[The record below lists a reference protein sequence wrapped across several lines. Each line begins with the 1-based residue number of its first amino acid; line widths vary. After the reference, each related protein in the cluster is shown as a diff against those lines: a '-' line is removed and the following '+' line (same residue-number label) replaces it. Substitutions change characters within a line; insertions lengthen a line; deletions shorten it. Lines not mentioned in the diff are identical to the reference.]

1 MNDRPLILDCQCS
14 PIQTLLIEDK
24 LADCH
29 LVQGMLA
36 KAADIL
42 FNLTCANRLATGV
55 ELLSRN
61 DIDVILLGLL
71 LPDSKGLSTFVKVH
85 KQAGEVPIVVLT
97 DLGNE
102 AIALESVR
110 MGAQDYLV
118 KGHMNTDLLVR
129 SIRYSIERKKGE
141 VELRKLN
148 ETNRRT
154 VVMVAHDLRSP
165 LTAIQGCA
173 ELLHDGDIGTVSTT
187 QQEMLGTIIRNTQQ
201 LSLLV
206 NTFLDFEQIRAQT
219 LHLDRDY
226 FSLEGMLSAV
236 AEEFKPDA
244 LARGLEL
251 RTDLGSSL
259 LVYGG
264 REQLARVFHNLLSN
278 AIKFSDTGVITLR
291 AWKEKNLVLVD
302 VIDQGHGIPKEELP
316 HIFEKFYRARHL
328 DSSNPKEGIGL
339 GLTIAQTIVEEHGG
353 MLRVNSKAG
362 KGSTFSVILPIAP
375 ERRKH
380 SGSH

>member
-1 MNDRPLILDCQCS
+1 
-14 PIQTLLIEDK
+14 
-24 LADCH
+24 
-29 LVQGMLA
+29 MLA

-339 GLTIAQTIVEEHGG
+339 GLTIAQTIVEEHG
-353 MLRVNSKAG
+353 
-362 KGSTFSVILPIAP
+362 PIAP

>member
-1 MNDRPLILDCQCS
+1 
-14 PIQTLLIEDK
+14 
-24 LADCH
+24 
-29 LVQGMLA
+29 MLA
-36 KAADIL
+36 EAGDIL
-42 FNLTCANRLATGV
+42 FNLRCANCLATGL
-55 ELLSRN
+55 ELLSQN

-71 LPDSKGLSTFVKVH
+71 LPDSKGLSTFVKVRE
-85 KQAGEVPIVVLT
+85 QAGEVPIVVLI

-102 AIALESVR
+102 AVALESMR

-118 KGHMNTDLLVR
+118 KEHVNTDLLVR

-165 LTAIQGCA
+165 LTTIQGCA
-173 ELLHDGDIGTVSTT
+173 ELLHDGEIGTVSTR
-187 QQEMLGTIIRNTQQ
+187 QQEILDTIIRNTRQ

-206 NTFLDFEQIRAQT
+206 DTFLDFEQIRARA

-226 FSLEGMLSAV
+226 FSLERILSAV

-244 LARGLEL
+244 LAGGLEL

-259 LVYGG
+259 LIYGA

-278 AIKFSDTGVITLR
+278 AIKFSDIGVITLR

-302 VIDQGHGIPKEELP
+302 VIDQGRGIPKEELP
-316 HIFEKFYRARHL
+316 HIFEKFYRVRHL

-353 MLRVNSKAG
+353 MLRVNSKVG